1 MTKNKLVKVFLSSMF
16 VLCVGLTDD
25 QYNNGVRQIVFDSI
39 QEDTQY
45 FIDVLLKK
53 AVRIRQNGTAGQRT
67 GAECFMLDL
76 YESQTGQ
83 RDRHGAIHWVQQRIN
98 QAGVISE

>member
-1 MTKNKLVKVFLSSMF
+1 MNNNKIIKIAFSLMF
-16 VLCVGLTDD
+16 VLCVGLTDA
-25 QYNNGVRQIVFDSI
+25 QYNDVVRQIVFDSI
-39 QEDTQY
+39 QEDTQD

-53 AVRIRQNGTAGQRT
+53 AVRVRQNGTAGQRT

-76 YESQTGQ
+76 YQSQTGQ

>member
-1 MTKNKLVKVFLSSMF
+1 MNNNKIIKIAFSLMF
-16 VLCVGLTDD
+16 VSCVGLTDA
-25 QYNNGVRQIVFDSI
+25 QYNDGVRQIVFDSI
-39 QEDTQY
+39 QEDTQD

-53 AVRIRQNGTAGQRT
+53 AVRVRQNGTAGQRT

-76 YESQTGQ
+76 YQSQTGQ